1 MSERRHEDV
10 VILGAGP
17 AGCAA
22 ARLLSSWGRR
32 VVIVTRAPSR
42 YALVE
47 SLPPS
52 AAKLL
57 DRIGVQ
63 HAVDMTGFIRATG
76 NTARWGGQEVRVER
90 FAEGLGYQLPRD
102 RFDALM
108 LAQAADAGASVV
120 WGVTG
125 RIIPDRTGD
134 GCVAVRF
141 HFGGFNASL
150 RAPWVLDCTGQ
161 KRAARQLER
170 EQGPL
175 PRTLALA
182 AVWESDRW
190 QLPEPTH
197 TLVESYDGGW
207 AWSVPQSMQ
216 RRFVTVML
224 DPSLTQLQGRR
235 MIEAEYRRQ
244 LARAE
249 WMQSTIPSG
258 ALIVGE
264 PFARD
269 ATPFFAGGVA
279 SEGVLRAG
287 DAASFVDPM
296 SSYGIKKALA
306 SGWLAAVVV
315 NTCLDDPSL
324 APHATA
330 LHEQR
335 ERAMYATLSRRAAA
349 LAGSAGA
356 AGESAF
362 WRARLDGDATPSLA
376 VGDDDPD
383 SDALRA
389 DPRVLKAFA
398 ELKSRDRVRLRPGG
412 AVERIRRP
420 VVEGE
425 RIVLREHLVGG
436 SLGGALCWFRSVDLP
451 HLQALA
457 PEHED
462 VGTLF
467 EAYCRT
473 AAPVPLPDFLAALS
487 ALIATDA
494 LELA

>member
-1 MSERRHEDV
+1 
-10 VILGAGP
+10 
-17 AGCAA
+17 
-22 ARLLSSWGRR
+22 
-32 VVIVTRAPSR
+32 
-42 YALVE
+42 
-47 SLPPS
+47 
-52 AAKLL
+52 
-57 DRIGVQ
+57 
-63 HAVDMTGFIRATG
+63 MTGFIRATG

-125 RIIPDRTGD
+125 RIIPDRAGD

-141 HFGGFNASL
+141 HFGGFTASL

-182 AVWESDRW
+182 AVWETDRW
-190 QLPEPTH
+190 KLPEPTH

-279 SEGVLRAG
+279 SEGVLRVG

-324 APHATA
+324 APHALA
-330 LHEQR
+330 LYEQR
-335 ERAMYATLSRRAAA
+335 ERAMYSALSRQAAA

-356 AGESAF
+356 ALDSAF
-362 WRARLDGDATPSLA
+362 WRARLDEGESPAAPRGNGDGHEAE
-376 VGDDDPD
+376 
-383 SDALRA
+383 ALRS
-389 DPRVLKAFA
+389 DPRVSEAFA
-398 ELKSRDRVRLRPGG
+398 ELKRRERVRLRPGS
-412 AVERIRRP
+412 AVTKAIRP

-436 SLGGALCWFRSVDLP
+436 SFDGALCWFRSVDLP

-462 VGTLF
+462 VGALF

-473 AAPVPLPDFLAALS
+473 AAPVPLPDFLAALA

-494 LELA
+494 LEFA